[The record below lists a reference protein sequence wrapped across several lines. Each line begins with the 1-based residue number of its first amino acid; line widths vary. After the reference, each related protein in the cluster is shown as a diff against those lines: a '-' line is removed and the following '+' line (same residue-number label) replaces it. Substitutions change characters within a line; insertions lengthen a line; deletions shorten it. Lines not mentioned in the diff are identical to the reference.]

1 MKHNVRLQA
10 VQAVPSLNLKL
21 PLLVMLLMVMS
32 QGVFSQTLRGSNR
45 NTSAADTVYVSI
57 EEKLVSLALDG
68 PMYQAGEHQNK
79 INEYTLKSQKQAWLN
94 LLTLSAN
101 YNDQTFAKTNPN
113 NAYVYPKFFTGI
125 NIPLGTILS
134 RTGVKSA
141 RESVAISKINQE
153 QLARNIRTNVLSK
166 YRQYTNFTELIA
178 NQREVV
184 DDYQAAYEQAKN
196 KFSEDKITIEV
207 HNTAS
212 KNYNDEYAKLLELQ
226 LQQEIVRLEIENM
239 IGVDLETVI
248 ASRK

>member
-1 MKHNVRLQA
+1 MIFFIVAAFYITPVMAQS
-10 VQAVPSLNLKL
+10 VP
-21 PLLVMLLMVMS
+21 
-32 QGVFSQTLRGSNR
+32 GANR
-45 NTSAADTVYVSI
+45 NSPAADTGYISI

-94 LLTLSAN
+94 LLTISAN
-101 YNDQTFAKTNPN
+101 YNDQTFAKTNPT

-141 RESVAISKINQE
+141 RESVEISKINQE
-153 QLARNIRTNVLSK
+153 QLARNIRTTVLTRYRK
-166 YRQYTNFTELIA
+166 YMNFTELIA

-184 DDYQAAYEQAKN
+184 DDYQAAYEQAKT
-196 KFSEDKITIEV
+196 KFSENKITIEV

-212 KNYNDEYAKLLELQ
+212 KNYNDEYAKLLDLQ
-226 LQQEIVRLEIENM
+226 MQQDIIRLELENM
-239 IGVDLETVI
+239 IGVSLDSVLTG
-248 ASRK
+248 R